1 MSSEAQQTTMSNLE
15 YNLVS
20 TIYHSLKA
28 AQTYATF
35 ARDAEAAGDQE
46 MVTFFQQMQ
55 RQSDSS
61 AQLARQLLVRPTRVG
76 TAH

>member
-1 MSSEAQQTTMSNLE
+1 MQNEAPQTTMSNLE

-35 ARDAEAAGDQE
+35 ARDAQAVGNQE
-46 MVTFFQQMQ
+46 LVTFFQQMQ
-55 RQSDSS
+55 RQSDNS
-61 AQLARQLLVRPTRVG
+61 AQLARQLLVRSAPVG